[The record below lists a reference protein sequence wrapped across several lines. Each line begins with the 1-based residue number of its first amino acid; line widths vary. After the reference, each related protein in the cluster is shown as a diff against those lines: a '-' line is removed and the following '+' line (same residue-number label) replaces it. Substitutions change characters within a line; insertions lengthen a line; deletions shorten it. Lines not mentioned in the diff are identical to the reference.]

1 MSSINNFLF
10 AIISMLSLLAFSSNA
25 QLSPSFYARTCPK
38 LQSIVRTT
46 MRQAVDT
53 EPRMAASI
61 LRLFFHDCFVQVNL
75 ANPLCT
81 FNLSSH
87 FFPY

>member
-1 MSSINNFLF
+1 MSSINKSFF
-10 AIISMLSLLAFSSNA
+10 VIVSMLSLLAFPSNA

-46 MRQAVDT
+46 MRQAVAT

-61 LRLFFHDCFVQVNL
+61 LRLFFH
-75 ANPLCT
+75 
-81 FNLSSH
+81 S
-87 FFPY
+87 YK